1 MIYLFQ
7 ILLAGINVAMAWY
20 HSRLIKAGKK
30 INHGLW
36 GGAYLMAATLLSWS
50 IHDWWLVVLSLF
62 IRKVVFDLSLNY
74 FRFGWKDLFYV
85 TLEVKNVRG
94 LWDAIRKGKT
104 IDWLHYKVFGFRSE
118 IYMGIYMLV
127 IIVLNVLLFNK
138 II

>member
-1 MIYLFQ
+1 LIYLFE
-7 ILLAGINVAMAWY
+7 ILLAGINVWMAWY

-36 GGAYLMAATLLSWS
+36 GGAYLMAATLLSWL

-62 IRKVVFDLSLNY
+62 IRKVVFDLSLNL
-74 FRFGWKDLFYV
+74 FRELPLFYV
-85 TLEVKNVRG
+85 STETTS
-94 LWDAIRKGKT
+94 I
-104 IDWLHYKVFGFRSE
+104 IDKIHYKLFGKKSE